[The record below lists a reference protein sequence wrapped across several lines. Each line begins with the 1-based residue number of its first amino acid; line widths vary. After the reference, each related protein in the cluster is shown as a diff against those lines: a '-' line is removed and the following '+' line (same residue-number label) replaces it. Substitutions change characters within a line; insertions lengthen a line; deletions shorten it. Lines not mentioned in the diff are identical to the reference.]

1 MKLYA
6 VLRLDSA
13 LVSTDIFGNEHRN
26 ELPKGQYAMPVFVN
40 KSDAEEYADGRF
52 AIMEMEATPNPKP

>member
-13 LVSTDIFGNEHRN
+13 LVSKDIFGKEHRN
-26 ELPKGQYAMPVFVN
+26 ELPKGHYCMPVFDT
-40 KSDAEEYADGRF
+40 KEAAEEHADGRF
-52 AIMEMEATPNPKP
+52 AIMEMEATPNKK